1 LEPIR
6 DLAFGFR
13 LLVKRP
19 AFTGASILALSL
31 GIGVTVAVF
40 SAVDALLL
48 RPLPYPESDRL
59 VTIWEVHHASGQS
72 RSDASP
78 VQFVD
83 FRSQIS
89 SFEDAAGWWY
99 PDLNLTGH
107 DREPERIATADVT
120 DNFFTVM
127 RVDPVLG
134 RGFIDGEDRTGAP
147 AVVVIGYDLWM
158 RRYGGD
164 ETILGKPVLL
174 DGRENTVVGIAPRGF
189 RYPRG
194 SEVWR
199 PLGWDPA
206 QHNRGAR
213 FFQVVARLREGRGL
227 EEAQSEV
234 NLLTERLAGD
244 FPATNAGWSAAVVP
258 LIDSELGRTRE
269 GLFVLLGAVGFV
281 LVLACANVANLLLA
295 QAMGREDEMAIR
307 RALGAD
313 RRRVA
318 SQLIAESLALSLLGG
333 GFGVALAVYGSGLLK
348 RLVPIAVPR
357 LDQVAVDARALAFT
371 VAVVVAAALLFGSVP
386 AWQTARGVPRG
397 HRTTGRGTRSVFVVT
412 QVAAAL
418 LMVVGAALLVRSFE
432 RLVRE
437 DPGYEAVRS
446 VTFNLQL
453 PSTSYR
459 EWTEVSQFYAHLVE
473 SLGAAPGIRGAA
485 ATAFLPLDP
494 GWRIPFNVKG
504 RPPVPEAELP
514 QAQYHSVTPGYF
526 RLMGI
531 ALQRGRDLSERDLP
545 DSPGVVVVNEA
556 ARRRYWPDED
566 PVGAFVLTEAR
577 QFGPLGRVLPESLEL
592 EVVGVVADVK
602 NASLSSQVEPAFYF
616 SFRQFA
622 YRSMNVVV
630 RSESDPAALAA
641 MLKDEVWRL
650 DPDLPVSAMRTL
662 EQDLD
667 EAVASERFVM
677 TTLGVFAFLATALA
691 AVGTYGVL
699 SCAAAERKREIA
711 IRMALGARPRSVT
724 ADLVGRGLALAV
736 AGVALGALAAFV
748 LGRYLES
755 FLYGVTAR
763 DPLAF
768 GLAALVL
775 LFTSFAASY
784 LPARRAAKSDPWTT
798 LRAE

>member
-1 LEPIR
+1 VEPIR
-6 DLAFGFR
+6 DLVFGFR
-13 LLVKRP
+13 LLTKRP
-19 AFTGASILALSL
+19 AFTAASILALSL
-31 GIGVTVAVF
+31 AIGVTVAVF

-48 RPLPYPESDRL
+48 RPLPYPDSGRL
-59 VTIWEVHHASGQS
+59 VTIWEVHHAGGQS
-72 RSDASP
+72 RSDVSP

-107 DREPERIATADVT
+107 DREPERVATADVT
-120 DNFFTVM
+120 DNFFSVM
-127 RVDPVLG
+127 RVEPVWG
-134 RGFIDGEDRTGAP
+134 RSFVDGEDRQGAP
-147 AVVVIGYDLWM
+147 PVVVIGYELWM

-164 ETILGKPVLL
+164 ESILGKPVLL

-206 QHNRGAR
+206 QHSRGAR
-213 FFQVVARLREGRGL
+213 FFQVVARLREGRDL
-227 EEAQSEV
+227 EDAQSEV
-234 NLLTERLAGD
+234 NLLTERLEGD
-244 FPATNAGWSAAVVP
+244 FPATNAGWTAAVVP
-258 LIDSELGRTRE
+258 LRDSELGRTRQ
-269 GLFVLLGAVGFV
+269 GLFVLLGAVGLV

-295 QAMGREDEMAIR
+295 QAMGREDEITIR

-333 GFGVALAVYGSGLLK
+333 GFGVALAVYGSSLLR

-371 VAVVVAAALLFGSVP
+371 VAIVVVAALLFGSVP
-386 AWQTARGVPRG
+386 AWQTSRGVPRG
-397 HRTTGRGTRSVFVVT
+397 HRTTGRATRSVFVVT
-412 QVAAAL
+412 QVAVAL

-459 EWTEVSQFYAHLVE
+459 EWTAVSEFYARLVA
-473 SLGAAPGIRGAA
+473 SLEAAPGIRGAA

-494 GWRIPFNVKG
+494 GWRIPFQVKG
-504 RPPVPEAELP
+504 RAPVPEAELP

-641 MLKDEVWRL
+641 MLKDEVWRI
-650 DPDLPVSAMRTL
+650 DPDLPVSAMRRL

-667 EAVASERFVM
+667 EAVASEKFVM
-677 TTLGVFAFLATALA
+677 TALGVFAFLATALA

-724 ADLVGRGLALAV
+724 TDLVGRGVALAG

-755 FLYGVTAR
+755 FLYGVTTR

-775 LFTSFAASY
+775 LFTSFVASY